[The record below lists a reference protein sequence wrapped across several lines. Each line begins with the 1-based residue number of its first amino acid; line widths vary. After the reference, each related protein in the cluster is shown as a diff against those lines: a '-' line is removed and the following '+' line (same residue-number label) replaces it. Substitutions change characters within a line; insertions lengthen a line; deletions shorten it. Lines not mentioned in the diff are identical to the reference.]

1 MQRGTNI
8 LFWTISNMPAEVYN
22 ANPTLY
28 TPSSNILLLL
38 CLLTSNNITDS
49 LPSKLQPLLNQHEGA
64 DCVGLY

>member
-1 MQRGTNI
+1 MQRGTKI
-8 LFWTISNMPAEVYN
+8 LLWTISDMPAEVYN

-28 TPSSNILLLL
+28 ALL